1 MFISIKT
8 LKDCINNKKR
18 IDIDNWKVYE
28 INVVLSNNGYK
39 LEYFINYANGT
50 SECYTEQNVPDSII
64 KLINK
69 YPVTHKA
76 ETKTDKTFYYRFV

>member
-1 MFISIKT
+1 MFISVKT
-8 LKDCINNKKR
+8 LANCINNKKR
-18 IDIDNWKVYE
+18 IDIDNWKIAEV
-28 INVVLSNNGYK
+28 NVVLSDNGHR

-50 SECYTEQNVPDSII
+50 GERYTEQNVPDSII
-64 KLINK
+64 RLINK